1 MGSGWSEEGII
12 LFNRLFSAV
21 EDDRKERGK
30 LFLQSFLKLYLNDQ
44 PAAIGKN
51 RLKPNVPKTKAKTN
65 LKRKWVGSDDIL
77 ESVKSGEF
85 EENSQFDRYQV

>member
-44 PAAIGKN
+44 PAADGKN

-65 LKRKWVGSDDIL
+65 LKRKWIGADEIL
-77 ESVKSGEF
+77 ESVPSEEL
-85 EENSQFDRYQV
+85 EENSNFDRYQV